1 MATVHFATMACEP
14 KAAYKAQRKPNF
26 YNIFPCAEDIK

>member
-14 KAAYKAQRKPNF
+14 IAAYKAQRKPNF